1 VLGGYFVFFGQHPNA
16 NFRGKRGCGYCN
28 HCLPLALEVEHCA
41 GHWRG
46 GDLQHEPRA
55 FGQNANRASRMS
67 FLEGTDVWTLTV
79 IIGLAGVTVITRS
92 FFFISSKEWSL
103 PDWAQRGLQYA
114 PIAAMAAVVLPEVLM
129 QEGQFLHTWMDARWM
144 GAAVGAAVYFWRR
157 DVLLTIV
164 AGMLAYLPLH
174 LAMGW

>member
-1 VLGGYFVFFGQHPNA
+1 
-16 NFRGKRGCGYCN
+16 
-28 HCLPLALEVEHCA
+28 
-41 GHWRG
+41 
-46 GDLQHEPRA
+46 
-55 FGQNANRASRMS
+55 MS
-67 FLEGTDVWTLTV
+67 FFDGTDVWTLAV
-79 IIGLAGVTVITRS
+79 IVGLAGVTVLTRS
-92 FFFISSKEWSL
+92 FFFISSEEWSL

-129 QEGQFLHTWMDARWM
+129 QQGQFLQTWMDARWM

-174 LAMGW
+174 LVLGW